1 MNACEDQSEPLG
13 EHIDT
18 LTAIQRGAVVG
29 ILSAA
34 DEVLAT
40 KQLAERQTVALNG
53 IRRYVDSA
61 AERWAAQQPMPPY
74 WELFNDIRKI
84 IDEAGA

>member
-13 EHIDT
+13 EGPVDT
-18 LTAIQRGAVVG
+18 LTAIHRGATLG

-34 DEVLAT
+34 DEVLAV
-40 KQLAERQTVALNG
+40 KQLAERQTQALTA
-53 IRRYVDSA
+53 IRALHTENYFKNCGCCLDPWPCST
-61 AERWAAQQPMPPY
+61 
-74 WELFNDIRKI
+74 IRA